1 MPMTSPSIC
10 PLHSYLTPC
19 FQHPPDA
26 AQLSAH
32 SAAWAYAALRSS
44 ATGDGMSAPTVAACA
59 ADRASVPAGA
69 GWDAD
74 VGRCRSVCGPPM
86 IGLVLDSCHNYLR
99 CDSRQAADVHLSRQN
114 AAIWALVAVGESR
127 TASGLTSTSTDLGP
141 CRHRWDATSA
151 AADPALIHR
160 RSDSCHTYL
169 RLDSQQA
176 TSVRLSR
183 PSQSPGCCNL
193 GSRC

>member
-10 PLHSYLTPC
+10 PLHTYFTPC

-32 SAAWAYAALRSS
+32 SAAWAYVALRSS
-44 ATGDGMSAPTVAACA
+44 ATDDGVSAPTVAACT
-59 ADRASVPAGA
+59 ADAGLTLPCGA
-69 GWDAD
+69 QPQATGCQLQRRGLCCRSGLSPCRRRWDAD

-99 CDSRQAADVHLSRQN
+99 CDSRHAADVHLSRQN

-127 TASGLTSTSTDLGP
+127 TASGLTSTS
-141 CRHRWDATSA
+141 AE
-151 AADPALIHR
+151 
-160 RSDSCHTYL
+160 
-169 RLDSQQA
+169 
-176 TSVRLSR
+176 
-183 PSQSPGCCNL
+183 
-193 GSRC
+193 